1 MKKKIIVGVLM
12 GAMMLTLFGCKK
24 DEKPGESEKNTPKPT
39 KAEESVESTKAP
51 DIQEK
56 DLFEY
61 IDDFY
66 GYSFKMPIYSR
77 RDYEGS
83 SFVQENKVYNSMG
96 NPATEKYVAV
106 FRYIELSHKDVIDI
120 SKINSVYDIHENM
133 AEYAFD
139 STMYAMNSWDLV
151 GYDIKVEDKAEVIN
165 GYEMLKFEGTLDKEV
180 DETETLGIT
189 GYYIFAKGLP
199 IVVMGVDCSDTV
211 YGRDYGGT
219 LTLLDSI
226 REEVEAMVHTFS
238 TEGWTRREIK

>member
-12 GAMMLTLFGCKK
+12 GAMMLALLGCKK
-24 DEKPGESEKNTPKPT
+24 EEKPGESGKNTPKPT
-39 KAEESVESTKAP
+39 KAEENVEATKAP
-51 DIQEK
+51 EVLEQGMY
-56 DLFEY
+56 EY
-61 IDDFY
+61 VDWLY
-66 GYSFKMPIYSR
+66 GYSFLMPQYSR
-77 RDYEGS
+77 CDYEGGG
-83 SFVQENKVYNSMG
+83 FVQENKVNDSAG
-96 NPATEKYVAV
+96 LNVTEKYIAV
-106 FRYIELSHKDVIDI
+106 FRYDEISDKSEVDI

-139 STMYAMNSWDLV
+139 STMCAMNAWDLV

-180 DETETLGIT
+180 DETGTLGIT

-219 LTLLDSI
+219 LTLLDSV

-238 TEGWTRREIK
+238 TEGWTGMEIK